1 MCYKSFIIFSLFF
14 IYKLA
19 YANTVDIQI
28 SEVNT
33 NLRFILSSENKLDS
47 SIFLLKDPSRLVID
61 FKDIDR
67 FVKQKIKS
75 NYIKDIR
82 ASKNKDSSR
91 LVFDIDF
98 NPKNIAVTRVFSFNK
113 DKNNIVIDLNT
124 NNISNINNYII
135 IVDPGHGGKDPG
147 AIKGNTKE
155 KKLTL
160 LAAKILQKELKKKG
174 FDVFLTREKDQY
186 ISLRNRVKFAR
197 KYAGDLFISIHA
209 DSTRNISTRG
219 ISIYSLSDKASD
231 KLAKELAAKQNKSD
245 LIGGLDLDDIDEE
258 VSNILI
264 DLSRRETKNSSIEFA
279 ELFVLVL
286 NENRLKLLR
295 SPHRQAGFAVLK
307 APDIPSVL
315 IEMGF
320 ISNNSDLKKLLDKN
334 YLKNLMS
341 QVSLVVFKYF
351 NN

>member
-1 MCYKSFIIFSLFF
+1 
-14 IYKLA
+14 LA

-28 SEVNT
+28 NELNN
-33 NLRFILSSENKLDS
+33 NLRFILSSENQLDS
-47 SIFLLKDPSRLVID
+47 SVFLLKNPSRLIID
-61 FKDIDR
+61 FKHIDR
-67 FVKQKIKS
+67 FIKQKIKS
-75 NYIKDIR
+75 DYIKDIR
-82 ASKNKDSSR
+82 ASKNKDRSR
-91 LVFDIDF
+91 LVFDINF
-98 NPKNIAVTRVFSFNK
+98 YPKNISVTRVFSFNK
-113 DKNNIVIDLNT
+113 DKNNIVIDLNK
-124 NNISNINNYII
+124 NNILNINNYII

-147 AIKGNTKE
+147 AIKGSTKE

-160 LAAKILQKELKKKG
+160 LAAKILKKELKKKG
-174 FDVFLTREKDQY
+174 FEVFLTREKDQY

-209 DSTRNISTRG
+209 DSTRNKNTKG
-219 ISIYSLSDKASD
+219 ISIYSLSDRASD
-231 KLAKELAAKQNKSD
+231 KLAKELADKENKSD
-245 LIGGLDLDDIDEE
+245 LIGGIDLDDIDEE

-279 ELFVLVL
+279 ELFVLML
-286 NENRLKLLR
+286 DKNRLKLLR

-320 ISNNSDLKKLLDKN
+320 ISNNSDLKKLLDKK
-334 YLKNLMS
+334 YLNNLMS
-341 QVSLVVFKYF
+341 QVSLVVLKYF